1 MFCKKKY
8 IKLDVCPVCCEADSR
23 WKDAD
28 TNKHVPQKLLRH
40 FPLISR
46 LKRKFLASKTAKDAR

>member
-1 MFCKKKY
+1 M
-8 IKLDVCPVCCEADSR
+8 DSR

-28 TNKHVPQKLLRH
+28 TNKRVPQKVLMH

-46 LKRKFLASKTAKDAR
+46 LERMFLPSKTAKDARVKVKTVEQ